1 MDDMKTKVSRRAM
14 LAKLGLAAGAIYAAP
29 VLLQIGEAKAS
40 SFSGRG
46 RGRRRDGWRRPI
58 RGDRRSFSR
67 RSFSRRSF
75 SR

>member
-1 MDDMKTKVSRRAM
+1 MKRSDAKFSRRAM

-46 RGRRRDGWRRPI
+46 RPRRPI

>member
-1 MDDMKTKVSRRAM
+1 MNDTTKKVSRRAV
-14 LAKLGLAAGAIYAAP
+14 LARLGLAAGAIYAAP
-29 VLLQIGEAKAS
+29 VLLQLGEAKAS
-40 SFSGRG
+40 SFSG

>member
-1 MDDMKTKVSRRAM
+1 MDDTKTKVSRRAM

-40 SFSGRG
+40 SFSGRK
-46 RGRRRDGWRRPI
+46 RRDGWRRPI
-58 RGDRRSFSR
+58 RGERRSFSR

>member
-1 MDDMKTKVSRRAM
+1 MTDTKTKVTRRVM

-29 VLLQIGEAKAS
+29 ALLQISEAKAS

-46 RGRRRDGWRRPI
+46 RPRRPI